1 MKAQNLRQHLLLD
14 YEALKV
20 QLARRLGSVDRADD
34 ALHDAWLRLDNAAP
48 AEPVRSPFLYLLRT
62 AYRLA
67 LKRRLKERERVT
79 LDDVRTALSLAD
91 DAPDPERVAM
101 ARSDIEAVRG
111 ALAELSPRRRHILL
125 AARVEGR
132 MLRNIAEQ
140 LGLSQRMVELELKA
154 AVLHCGRRL
163 EKKIVQRFGPKA
175 LKSSDNEDCCHE

>member
-20 QLARRLGSVDRADD
+20 QLARRLGSTDRADD
-34 ALHDAWLRLDNAAP
+34 ALHDAWLRLDSAVP
-48 AEPVRSPFLYLLRT
+48 VERVRSPFLYLLRT

-79 LDDVRTALSLAD
+79 LDDVRTALALAD
-91 DAPDPERVAM
+91 DAPDPERVTM
-101 ARSDIEAVRG
+101 ARSDMDAVRG

-132 MLRNIAEQ
+132 MLRDIAEQ

-154 AVLHCGRRL
+154 AVLHCGQRI

-175 LKSSDNEDCCHE
+175 LKSSDDQS